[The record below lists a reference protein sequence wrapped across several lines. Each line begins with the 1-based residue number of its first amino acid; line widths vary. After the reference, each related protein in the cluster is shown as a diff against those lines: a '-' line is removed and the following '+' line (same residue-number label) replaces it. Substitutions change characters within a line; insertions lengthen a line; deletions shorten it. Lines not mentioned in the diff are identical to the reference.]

1 MHKKNII
8 KVKIDR
14 KQKNNTINLKK
25 SVLLEVNLFKK
36 NKELKNE

>member
-14 KQKNNTINLKK
+14 RQKNNTINLKK